1 MSAKRVG
8 LPLSE
13 VGECFPTTPEVGVRD
28 EEKSHNHLANWS
40 KKILPIL
47 RAYLKINYP
56 TNEV

>member
-28 EEKSHNHLANWS
+28 EEKSHNHLADWS
-40 KKILPIL
+40 KILPIL
-47 RAYLKINYP
+47 RDYVIIKYP